1 MRTVLTITILLVL
14 AQFCHA
20 QDFWIELERPTGGM
34 VFSLAVSSKTEV
46 YVGMGS
52 GVYLSN
58 DDSENWEHIGLDD
71 ITVYSLHIHPNGNIF
86 AGTGGFNSIYRLNN
100 FEEGWISV
108 FSCVPNIISI
118 ASNSQGHIFAGS
130 GSHYGL
136 LRSINNGDDW
146 EQLVTLAD
154 TEQTNTILSFEDNQ
168 VFIGATDFMGG
179 GGVYRS
185 TDNGDTWEQIGLR
198 NKYIRSLAVNSQGDI
213 FAGSVGDHYLYYGG
227 FYKSTDNGGTWVE
240 LRNDVLVTSITITP
254 EDHIYIGCTNEHGD
268 QGGVFRSFDNG
279 ETWELINSGLV
290 GWSNQNINGLN
301 LSPDGYLYA
310 YGNHLHRSAKLV
322 FNPNTV
328 PMLPPASVKVYPNP
342 FADELHIELPNEQLM
357 IVPISVKI
365 FDPLGRLV
373 FSQELGGLQDG
384 TINLSSLPLGLYYIS
399 VEIRGQR
406 FSKPIVKIL

>member
-1 MRTVLTITILLVL
+1 MKHKKILLLLLFL
-14 AQFCHA
+14 APALMGYA

-46 YVGMGS
+46 YAGMGS

-254 EDHIYIGCTNEHGD
+254 EDHIYIGCSNEHGT
-268 QGGVFRSFDNG
+268 QGGVFRSDNHG
-279 ETWELINSGLV
+279 ETWVMINT
-290 GWSNQNINGLN
+290 GLN
-301 LSPDGYLYA
+301 NQCVYGLSLAPDGYLYA
-310 YGNHLHRSAKLV
+310 YGNHLHRSVDPV
-322 FNPNTV
+322 FDPNVAPLQEANDLAVFPNPFIDFLHFQFSNDKYY
-328 PMLPPASVKVYPNP
+328 AEDYSVKV
-342 FADELHIELPNEQLM
+342 
-357 IVPISVKI
+357 
-365 FDPLGRLV
+365 FDPIGRLV

-384 TINLSSLPLGLYYIS
+384 TINLSSLPQGLYYVS

-406 FSKPIVKIL
+406 FSKSIVKNPK